1 MARFRG
7 ARSMKAR
14 FRAWA
19 YGLTALTVLG
29 LAGAGG
35 CAPWRAIEAVEVL
48 GDIAAGPKPSRLKRI
63 TPEPRRD
70 PVAYVVAGR
79 RRQGDLYRP
88 GESAKAALVLVPGIA
103 RAGKDD
109 PRLVALANTL
119 ARARFTVLV
128 PDIENLRAL
137 RVSPA
142 DAVAIADAINYLA
155 GHYLATELPAGGNG
169 GRGEP
174 ATVGLI
180 AISYAAG
187 PAVLA
192 ALRPD
197 TRRRVRFVFIIG
209 GYYDSEAVLTF
220 FTTGYYRDGPNEPW
234 LHRTPNAYGKWVF
247 VKSNAGRISD
257 PGDGAVL
264 ERMAERKMANLGA
277 DITDLV
283 AALGAEGRAVYALLA
298 NSDPARV
305 PALIAALPEG
315 VRADIMALDIKRQD
329 LSKIEARLIL
339 VHGRDDA
346 IIPYSESKA
355 LAAAA
360 PEGQAALYVVDS
372 LAHVDLGAAGL
383 IDTLILWRA
392 AYRLLSEREE
402 D

>member
-1 MARFRG
+1 MRARFRG
-7 ARSMKAR
+7 
-14 FRAWA
+14 WA
-19 YGLTALTVLG
+19 FWLTGLTVLG
-29 LAGAGG
+29 LVLGGASG
-35 CAPWRAIEAVEVL
+35 CSPWRAMEAAEVL
-48 GDIAAGPKPSRLKRI
+48 GDIAAGPRPSRLKRI
-63 TPEPRRD
+63 TPRPRMI
-70 PVAYVVAGR
+70 PVAYEVAGR
-79 RRQGDLYRP
+79 RRRGDLYRP
-88 GESAKAALVLVPGIA
+88 GEDAKAALVLVPGIA

-137 RVSPA
+137 KVTPA
-142 DAVAIADAINYLA
+142 DAIAIADAIHYLA
-155 GHYLATELPAGGNG
+155 GELPAGGSSD
-169 GRGEP
+169 RGEP
-174 ATVGLI
+174 ATVGLL

-197 TRRRVRFVFIIG
+197 TRRRVRFVFIVG

-220 FTTGYYRDGPNEPW
+220 FTTGYYRDGPDEKW
-234 LHRTPNAYGKWVF
+234 RHRTPNAYGKWVF
-247 VKSNAGRISD
+247 VKSNAGRLSD

-264 ERMAERKMANLGA
+264 ERMAERKMGNLEA

-283 AALGAEGRAVYALLA
+283 AALGAEGRSVYALLA
-298 NSDPARV
+298 NSDPDRV

-315 VRADIMALDIKRQD
+315 VRADIAALDLKRQD
-329 LSKIEARLIL
+329 LSKLQARLIL

-383 IDTLILWRA
+383 IDMLILWRA

>member
-7 ARSMKAR
+7 ARSMRAR

-19 YGLTALTVLG
+19 YGLTALTVVLG

-35 CAPWRAIEAVEVL
+35 CAPWRAIEAAEVL

-63 TPEPRRD
+63 TPEPRRS

-88 GESAKAALVLVPGIA
+88 GESAIAALVLVPGIA

-142 DAVAIADAINYLA
+142 DAVAVADAIHYLA
-155 GHYLATELPAGGNG
+155 GENPAPALNG
-169 GRGEP
+169 PGEP
-174 ATVGLI
+174 ATVGLV

-187 PAVLA
+187 PALLA

-197 TRRRVRFVFIIG
+197 TRRRVRFVFIVG

-220 FTTGYYRDGPNEPW
+220 FTTGYYRDGPGEKW

-247 VKSNAGRISD
+247 IKSNARRLRD
-257 PGDGAVL
+257 PGDRAIL
-264 ERMAERKMANLGA
+264 ERMAGRKMWNLKA

-298 NSDPARV
+298 NSDPDRV

-315 VRADIMALDIKRQD
+315 VRADITALDLKRQD

-360 PEGQAALYVVDS
+360 PEGKAALYVVDS

-402 D
+402 G

>member
-1 MARFRG
+1 M
-7 ARSMKAR
+7 ARSMRAR

-19 YGLTALTVLG
+19 YWLTALAVLG
-29 LAGAGG
+29 LVVAGVGG
-35 CAPWRAIEAVEVL
+35 CAPWRAIEAAEVL
-48 GDIAAGPKPSRLKRI
+48 GDIAAGPGPSRLKRI
-63 TPEPRRD
+63 TPRPRMV
-70 PVAYVVAGR
+70 PVAYEVAGR
-79 RRQGDLYRP
+79 QRRGDLYRP
-88 GESAKAALVLVPGIA
+88 GESARAALVLVPGIA

-137 RVSPA
+137 RVGPA
-142 DAVAIADAINYLA
+142 DAVAIADAIDYLA
-155 GHYLATELPAGGNG
+155 GELPQG

-174 ATVGLI
+174 ATVGLL

-187 PAVLA
+187 PALLA

-197 TRRRVRFVFIIG
+197 TGRRVRFVFIIG

-220 FTTGYYRDGPNEPW
+220 FTTGYYRDRPDEKW

-247 VKSNAGRISD
+247 IKSNAGRISD
-257 PGDGAVL
+257 PGDGAIL
-264 ERMAERKMANLGA
+264 ARMAGRKMANLEA

-283 AALGAEGRAVYALLA
+283 AALGAEGRTVYALLA
-298 NSDPARV
+298 NSDPDRV
-305 PALIAALPEG
+305 PALIAALPEA
-315 VRADIMALDIKRQD
+315 VRADITALDLKRQD

-360 PEGQAALYVVDS
+360 PVEKAALYVVDS

-383 IDTLILWRA
+383 IDILILWRA

>member
-1 MARFRG
+1 MARSMGARFRG
-7 ARSMKAR
+7 
-14 FRAWA
+14 WA
-19 YGLTALTVLG
+19 YWLTALTVLG
-29 LAGAGG
+29 LVVAGASG
-35 CAPWRAIEAVEVL
+35 CSPWRAMEAAEVL

-63 TPEPRRD
+63 TPQPRRG
-70 PVAYVVAGR
+70 PVTYEVAGR

-88 GESAKAALVLVPGIA
+88 GEVAKAALVLVPGIA

-155 GHYLATELPAGGNG
+155 GHYLAGDTPAPARGGRG

-197 TRRRVRFVFIIG
+197 TRRRVRFVFIVG
-209 GYYDSEAVLTF
+209 GYYDSVAVLTF
-220 FTTGYYRDGPNEPW
+220 FTTGYYRDRPGEPW
-234 LHRTPNAYGKWVF
+234 LHRTANAYGKWVF
-247 VKSNAGRISD
+247 IKSNAGRLRD
-257 PGDGAVL
+257 PGDRAVL
-264 ERMAERKMANLGA
+264 ERMAERKMGNLEA

-298 NSDPARV
+298 NSDPDRV

-315 VRADIMALDIKRQD
+315 VRADIAALDLKRRD

-339 VHGRDDA
+339 IHGRDDA

-360 PEGQAALYVVDS
+360 PVEKAALYVVDS

-392 AYRLLSEREE
+392 AYRLLAEREE

>member
-1 MARFRG
+1 MARIRGARFR
-7 ARSMKAR
+7 R
-14 FRAWA
+14 WA
-19 YGLTALTVLG
+19 YWLTALTILG
-29 LAGAGG
+29 LVFAGAGG

-48 GDIAAGPKPSRLKRI
+48 GDIAAGSKPSRLKRI
-63 TPEPRRD
+63 TPKPQRG

-142 DAVAIADAINYLA
+142 DAVAIADAIHYLA
-155 GHYLATELPAGGNG
+155 GDTPQVGRG

-187 PAVLA
+187 PALLA

-197 TRRRVRFVFIIG
+197 TRRRVRFVFIVG

-220 FTTGYYRDGPNEPW
+220 FTTGYYRDGPGEKW
-234 LHRTPNAYGKWVF
+234 RHRTANAYGKWVF

-264 ERMAERKMANLGA
+264 ERMAERKMGNLEA

-298 NSDPARV
+298 NSDPDRV

-315 VRADIMALDIKRQD
+315 VRADIAALDLKRQD
-329 LSKIEARLIL
+329 LSKLSARLIL

-360 PEGQAALYVVDS
+360 PVEKAALYVVDS

>member
-1 MARFRG
+1 MRARFRG
-7 ARSMKAR
+7 
-14 FRAWA
+14 WA
-19 YGLTALTVLG
+19 YWLTALAVLG
-29 LAGAGG
+29 LAVAGAAG
-35 CAPWRAIEAVEVL
+35 CAPWRAIEAAEVL

-63 TPEPRRD
+63 TPQPRRG
-70 PVAYVVAGR
+70 PVAYEVAGR
-79 RRQGDLYRP
+79 WRRGDLYRP
-88 GESAKAALVLVPGIA
+88 GEDARAALVLVPGIA

-137 RVSPA
+137 RVGPA
-142 DAVAIADAINYLA
+142 DAVAIADAIHYLA
-155 GHYLATELPAGGNG
+155 GDYPAGEDPAG

-187 PAVLA
+187 PALLA

-247 VKSNAGRISD
+247 VKSNAGRLGD

-264 ERMAERKMANLGA
+264 ERMAERKMANLEA

-283 AALGAEGRAVYALLA
+283 AALGAEGRSVYALLA
-298 NSDPARV
+298 NSDPDRV

-315 VRADIMALDIKRQD
+315 VRADIAALDLKRQD
-329 LSKIEARLIL
+329 LSKLQARLIL

-383 IDTLILWRA
+383 IDMLILWRA

>member
-7 ARSMKAR
+7 
-14 FRAWA
+14 WA
-19 YGLTALTVLG
+19 YWLAALTVLG
-29 LAGAGG
+29 LVVAGVGG

-48 GDIAAGPKPSRLKRI
+48 GDIAAGSKPSRLKRI
-63 TPEPRRD
+63 TPKPQRG

-142 DAVAIADAINYLA
+142 DAVAIADAIHYLA
-155 GHYLATELPAGGNG
+155 GDTPQVGRG

-187 PAVLA
+187 PALLA

-197 TRRRVRFVFIIG
+197 TRRRVRFVFIVG

-220 FTTGYYRDGPNEPW
+220 FTTGYYRDGPGEKW
-234 LHRTPNAYGKWVF
+234 RHRTANAYGKWVF

-264 ERMAERKMANLGA
+264 ERMAERKMGNLEA

-298 NSDPARV
+298 NSDPDRV

-315 VRADIMALDIKRQD
+315 VRADIAALDLKRQD
-329 LSKIEARLIL
+329 LSKLSARLIL

-360 PEGQAALYVVDS
+360 PVEKAALYVVDS

>member
-1 MARFRG
+1 MARSMRARFRG
-7 ARSMKAR
+7 
-14 FRAWA
+14 WA
-19 YGLTALTVLG
+19 YWLTALAVLG
-29 LAGAGG
+29 LVGAGVGG
-35 CAPWRAIEAVEVL
+35 CAPWRAIEAAEVL
-48 GDIAAGPKPSRLKRI
+48 GDIAAGPGPSRLKRI
-63 TPEPRRD
+63 TPRPRMVA
-70 PVAYVVAGR
+70 VAYEVAGR
-79 RRQGDLYRP
+79 QRRGDLYRP
-88 GESAKAALVLVPGIA
+88 GESTRAALVLVPGIA

-137 RVSPA
+137 RVGPA
-142 DAVAIADAINYLA
+142 DAVAIADAIDYLA
-155 GHYLATELPAGGNG
+155 GELPQG

-174 ATVGLI
+174 ATVGLL

-187 PAVLA
+187 PALLA

-197 TRRRVRFVFIIG
+197 TGRRVRFVFIIG

-220 FTTGYYRDGPNEPW
+220 FTTGYYRDGPDEPW
-234 LHRTPNAYGKWVF
+234 LHRTANAYGKWVF

-257 PGDGAVL
+257 PGDGAIL
-264 ERMAERKMANLGA
+264 ARMAGRKMANLEA

-283 AALGAEGRAVYALLA
+283 AALGAEGRTVYALLA
-298 NSDPARV
+298 NSDPDRV
-305 PALIAALPEG
+305 PALIAALPEA
-315 VRADIMALDIKRQD
+315 VRADIAALDLKRRD
-329 LSKIEARLIL
+329 LSKLSARLIL

-355 LAAAA
+355 LAAAV

-383 IDTLILWRA
+383 IDMLILWRA
-392 AYRLLSEREE
+392 AYRLLTAREE
-402 D
+402 G

>member
-7 ARSMKAR
+7 ARIR
-14 FRAWA
+14 RWA
-19 YGLTALTVLG
+19 YWLTALTVLG
-29 LAGAGG
+29 LVVAGASG
-35 CAPWRAIEAVEVL
+35 CSPWRAMEAAEVL

-63 TPEPRRD
+63 APRPRRD
-70 PVAYVVAGR
+70 PVAYEVAGR
-79 RRQGDLYRP
+79 RRRGDLYRP
-88 GESAKAALVLVPGIA
+88 GEGARAALVLVPGIA

-109 PRLVALANTL
+109 PRMVALANTL

-142 DAVAIADAINYLA
+142 DAVAIADAI
-155 GHYLATELPAGGNG
+155 HYLAGGNG

-187 PAVLA
+187 PALLA

-220 FTTGYYRDGPNEPW
+220 FTTGFYRDGPGEPW

-264 ERMAERKMANLGA
+264 ERMAERKMANLEA

-305 PALIAALPEG
+305 PALIAALPEA
-315 VRADIMALDIKRQD
+315 VRADISGLDLKRQD
-329 LSKIEARLIL
+329 LSKLSARLIL

-360 PEGQAALYVVDS
+360 PEGQAALYVVDN

-383 IDTLILWRA
+383 IDILILWRA

>member
-1 MARFRG
+1 MARIRG
-7 ARSMKAR
+7 ARSMRAR
-14 FRAWA
+14 FRGWA
-19 YGLTALTVLG
+19 YWLTALTVLG
-29 LAGAGG
+29 LVVAGVGG

-48 GDIAAGPKPSRLKRI
+48 GDIAAGSKPSRLKRI
-63 TPEPRRD
+63 TPKPRRG

-142 DAVAIADAINYLA
+142 DAVAIADAIHYLA
-155 GHYLATELPAGGNG
+155 GDTPQVGRG

-187 PAVLA
+187 PALLA

-197 TRRRVRFVFIIG
+197 TRRRVRFVFIVG

-220 FTTGYYRDGPNEPW
+220 FTTGYYRDEPGEKW
-234 LHRTPNAYGKWVF
+234 RHRTANAYGKWVF

-264 ERMAERKMANLGA
+264 ERMAERKMGNLEA

-298 NSDPARV
+298 NSDPDRV

-315 VRADIMALDIKRQD
+315 VRADIAALDLKRQD
-329 LSKIEARLIL
+329 LSKLSARLIL

-360 PEGQAALYVVDS
+360 PVEKAALYVVDS

>member
-1 MARFRG
+1 MTRSMRARFRG
-7 ARSMKAR
+7 
-14 FRAWA
+14 WT
-19 YGLTALTVLG
+19 YWLTALTVLG
-29 LAGAGG
+29 LVVAGAGG
-35 CAPWRAIEAVEVL
+35 CAPWRAIEAAGVL
-48 GDIAAGPKPSRLKRI
+48 GDIAAGAAPSRLKRI
-63 TPEPRRD
+63 TPRPRRS
-70 PVAYVVAGR
+70 PVAYEVAGR

-88 GESAKAALVLVPGIA
+88 GEDARAALVLVPGIA

-109 PRLVALANTL
+109 SRLVALANTL

-142 DAVAIADAINYLA
+142 DAVAIADAIDYLA
-155 GHYLATELPAGGNG
+155 GELPAGGNG

-187 PAVLA
+187 PALLA

-209 GYYDSEAVLTF
+209 GYYDSAAVLTF
-220 FTTGYYRDGPNEPW
+220 FTTGYYRDGPGEKW
-234 LHRTPNAYGKWVF
+234 RHRTPNAYGKWVF

-257 PGDGAVL
+257 PGDRAVL
-264 ERMAERKMANLGA
+264 ERMAERKMDNLKA
-277 DITDLV
+277 DIADLV
-283 AALGAEGRAVYALLA
+283 AALGAEGRTVYALLA

-315 VRADIMALDIKRQD
+315 VRADIAALDLRRQD

-360 PEGQAALYVVDS
+360 PEGKAALYVVDS

-383 IDTLILWRA
+383 IDMVILWRA

-402 D
+402 G

>member
-1 MARFRG
+1 MAHLWR
-7 ARSMKAR
+7 
-14 FRAWA
+14 WA
-19 YGLTALTVLG
+19 YWLTALAVVG
-29 LAGAGG
+29 LVVAGAGG
-35 CAPWRAIEAVEVL
+35 CSPWRAIEAAEVL
-48 GDIAAGPKPSRLKRI
+48 GDIAAGPRPSRLKRI
-63 TPEPRRD
+63 TPRPRRD
-70 PVAYVVAGR
+70 PVAYEVAGR
-79 RRQGDLYRP
+79 RRRGDLYRP
-88 GESAKAALVLVPGIA
+88 ASGARAALVLVPGIA

-155 GHYLATELPAGGNG
+155 GELPAG

-174 ATVGLI
+174 ATVGLL

-187 PAVLA
+187 PALLA

-197 TRRRVRFVFIIG
+197 TRRRVRFVFIVG
-209 GYYDSEAVLTF
+209 GYYDSAAVLTF

-234 LHRTPNAYGKWVF
+234 LHRTANAYGKWVF
-247 VKSNAGRISD
+247 IKSNAGRIGD

-264 ERMAERKMANLGA
+264 ERMAERKMVNLKA

-298 NSDPARV
+298 NSDPDRV

-315 VRADIMALDIKRQD
+315 VRADITALDLKRQD
-329 LSKIEARLIL
+329 LSKLTARLIL

-360 PEGQAALYVVDS
+360 SEEKAALYVVDS

-392 AYRLLSEREE
+392 AYRLLLERENG
-402 D
+402 

>member
-1 MARFRG
+1 MRARFRG
-7 ARSMKAR
+7 WMY
-14 FRAWA
+14 W
-19 YGLTALTVLG
+19 LTALAVLG
-29 LAGAGG
+29 LVLAGAGG
-35 CAPWRAIEAVEVL
+35 CAPWRAIEAAEVL
-48 GDIAAGPKPSRLKRI
+48 GDIAAGAAPSRLKRI
-63 TPEPRRD
+63 TPRPRMVA
-70 PVAYVVAGR
+70 VAYEVAGR
-79 RRQGDLYRP
+79 RRRGDLYRP
-88 GESAKAALVLVPGIA
+88 GEGARAALVLVPGIA

-137 RVSPA
+137 RVGPA
-142 DAVAIADAINYLA
+142 DAVAIADAIHYLA
-155 GHYLATELPAGGNG
+155 GEAPQDD
-169 GRGEP
+169 RGEP

-187 PAVLA
+187 PALLA

-197 TRRRVRFVFIIG
+197 TRHRVRFVFIIG

-234 LHRTPNAYGKWVF
+234 RHRTANAYGKWVF
-247 VKSNAGRISD
+247 VKSNAGRIRD

-264 ERMAERKMANLGA
+264 ERMAERKMANLEA

-283 AALGAEGRAVYALLA
+283 ATLGAEGRTVYALLA
-298 NSDPARV
+298 NSDPDRV

-315 VRADIMALDIKRQD
+315 VRADIAALDLKRQD
-329 LSKIEARLIL
+329 LAKLQARLIL

-355 LAAAA
+355 LAAAL
-360 PEGQAALYVVDS
+360 PEGQAALYVVDN

-383 IDTLILWRA
+383 IDMLILWRA
-392 AYRLLSEREE
+392 AYRLLTAREE
-402 D
+402 E

>member
-7 ARSMKAR
+7 
-14 FRAWA
+14 WA
-19 YGLTALTVLG
+19 YWLTTLTVLG
-29 LAGAGG
+29 LVLAGAGG
-35 CAPWRAIEAVEVL
+35 CAPWRAIEAAELL
-48 GDIAAGPKPSRLKRI
+48 GDIAAGPHPSDLKRI
-63 TPEPRRD
+63 TPQPRMV
-70 PVAYVVAGR
+70 PVAYEVAGR
-79 RRQGDLYRP
+79 RYQGDLYRP
-88 GESAKAALVLVPGIA
+88 GEGAKAALVLVPGIA

-155 GHYLATELPAGGNG
+155 GELPAGGRG
-169 GRGEP
+169 DRGEP

-187 PAVLA
+187 PALLA

-220 FTTGYYRDGPNEPW
+220 FTTGYYRDEPSEKW

-247 VKSNAGRISD
+247 IKSNAGRLRD
-257 PGDGAVL
+257 AGDGAVL
-264 ERMAERKMANLGA
+264 ERMAERKMANLKA

-283 AALGAEGRAVYALLA
+283 AALGAEGRAVYALLD
-298 NSDPARV
+298 NSDPDRV

-315 VRADIMALDIKRQD
+315 VRADIAALDLKRRD
-329 LSKIEARLIL
+329 LAKLSARLIL

-346 IIPYSESKA
+346 IIPFSESKA

-360 PEGQAALYVVDS
+360 PEGQAALYVVDN

-383 IDTLILWRA
+383 IDILILWRA
-392 AYRLLSEREE
+392 AYRLLTAREE

>member
-1 MARFRG
+1 MARSMGARFRG
-7 ARSMKAR
+7 
-14 FRAWA
+14 WA
-19 YGLTALTVLG
+19 YWLTALTVLG
-29 LAGAGG
+29 LVVAGASG
-35 CAPWRAIEAVEVL
+35 CSPWRAIEAVEVL
-48 GDIAAGPKPSRLKRI
+48 GDIAAGAAPSRLKRI
-63 TPEPRRD
+63 TPRPRRS
-70 PVAYVVAGR
+70 PVAYEVAGR
-79 RRQGDLYRP
+79 RRRGDLYRP
-88 GESAKAALVLVPGIA
+88 GEGAKAALVLVPGIA

-142 DAVAIADAINYLA
+142 DAVAIADAIHYLA
-155 GHYLATELPAGGNG
+155 GDFPVGGRG
-169 GRGEP
+169 DRGEP
-174 ATVGLI
+174 ATIGLL

-187 PAVLA
+187 PALLA

-197 TRRRVRFVFIIG
+197 TRRRVRFVFIVG

-220 FTTGYYRDGPNEPW
+220 FTTGYYRDEPGEPW
-234 LHRTPNAYGKWVF
+234 LHRTANAYGKWVF

-257 PGDGAVL
+257 RGDGAVL
-264 ERMAERKMANLGA
+264 ERMAERKMANLEA

-283 AALGAEGRAVYALLA
+283 AALGAEGRAVHALLA
-298 NSDPARV
+298 NSDPDRV

-315 VRADIMALDIKRQD
+315 VRADIAALDLKRRD
-329 LSKIEARLIL
+329 LSKLQARLIL

-383 IDTLILWRA
+383 IDILILWRA
-392 AYRLLSEREE
+392 AYRLLSERE
-402 D
+402 DD

>member
-1 MARFRG
+1 MARSMRARFRG
-7 ARSMKAR
+7 
-14 FRAWA
+14 WA
-19 YGLTALTVLG
+19 YWLTALAVLG
-29 LAGAGG
+29 LVGAGVGG
-35 CAPWRAIEAVEVL
+35 CAPWRAIEAAEVL
-48 GDIAAGPKPSRLKRI
+48 GDIAAGPGPSRLKRI
-63 TPEPRRD
+63 TPRPRMVA
-70 PVAYVVAGR
+70 VAYEVAGR
-79 RRQGDLYRP
+79 QRRGDLYRP
-88 GESAKAALVLVPGIA
+88 GESTRAALVLVPGIA

-137 RVSPA
+137 RVGPA
-142 DAVAIADAINYLA
+142 DAVAIADAIDYLA
-155 GHYLATELPAGGNG
+155 GELPQG

-174 ATVGLI
+174 ATVGLL

-187 PAVLA
+187 PALLA

-197 TRRRVRFVFIIG
+197 TGRRVRFVFIIG

-220 FTTGYYRDGPNEPW
+220 FTTGYYRDGPDEPW
-234 LHRTPNAYGKWVF
+234 LHRTANAYGKWVF

-264 ERMAERKMANLGA
+264 ERMAERKMGNLEA

-305 PALIAALPEG
+305 PALIAALPEA
-315 VRADIMALDIKRQD
+315 VRADITGLDLKRQD
-329 LSKIEARLIL
+329 LSKLQARLIL

-383 IDTLILWRA
+383 IDMLILWRA
-392 AYRLLSEREE
+392 AYRLLTAREE
-402 D
+402 G